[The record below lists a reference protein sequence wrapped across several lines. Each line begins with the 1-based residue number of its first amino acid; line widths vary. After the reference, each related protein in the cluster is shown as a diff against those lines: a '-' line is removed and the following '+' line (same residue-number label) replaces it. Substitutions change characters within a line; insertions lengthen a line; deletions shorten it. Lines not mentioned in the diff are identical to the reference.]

1 MCACVRVCVRERE
14 RDRERELELDRQR
27 EFYVRA
33 TEIFRTADV
42 LVVRFYQ
49 K

>member
-1 MCACVRVCVRERE
+1 VCACVRVCVRERE